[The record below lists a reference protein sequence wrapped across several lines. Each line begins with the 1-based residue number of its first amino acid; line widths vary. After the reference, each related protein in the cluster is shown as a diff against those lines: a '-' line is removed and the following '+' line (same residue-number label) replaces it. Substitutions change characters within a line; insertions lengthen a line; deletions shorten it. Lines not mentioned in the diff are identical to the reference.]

1 MIRKECNK
9 FSDICDS
16 MSDWY
21 KPLAW
26 VLLFF
31 GSAACTEG
39 PIVPEPEPEPSGFTI
54 HMDEENIVEYQE
66 DEQGI
71 YPHLYTAYLVMENLP
86 ADEKILYMGG
96 CYSNGS
102 TEPDLSDY
110 TLIYDYSEHD
120 TFQQWD
126 WESGPLIWNCL
137 ALYHLMPGTTYH
149 IRGYVKTDKAEYF
162 SNTMEVRSNFTAP
175 MEETTDAYTI
185 PVIFHLIQSNK
196 DIASYGGEIPME
208 RIHLLLD
215 KINNTFSGSVSTNA
229 TGVDTKIRFK
239 AAVYDPYGNK
249 LQESGINRIYV
260 DEVIDEAKDKYNTFI
275 VNQKALWPYDKYLN
289 VWLISDRENKYNN
302 FFYTISRT
310 CIPRYIT
317 PGTDPTEIPKGLT
330 LSSVPENWTPTPNEV
345 GILYKLQSIQTMVR
359 SFGEKNENELV
370 NGFGFYLGLL
380 PTWGASSRAKPQD
393 YCSDTHKYYGN
404 DNEGYNKNQT
414 AYKLVGDCFFLAE
427 NIMDDPVGVHRSVSQ
442 QQAQRMRWILT
453 NSPERSAW
461 KSDYAFT
468 GR

>member
-86 ADEKILYMGG
+86 ADQKILYMGG

-185 PVIFHLIQSNK
+185 PVIFHLFPDADGSYPVKEWMLKEQLDYANRVYSN
-196 DIASYGGEIPME
+196 YFGIPGQE
-208 RIHLLLD
+208 D
-215 KINNTFSGSVSTNA
+215 
-229 TGVDTKIRFK
+229 TGVRFAPATHAPDGK
-239 AAVYDPYGNK
+239 PLSTPGM
-249 LQESGINRIYV
+249 IYEKEPV
-260 DEVIDEAKDKYNTFI
+260 EIDSANAELEDRYVWDMEHA
-275 VNQKALWPYDKYLN
+275 LN
-289 VWLISDRENKYNN
+289 VWVCPITNVYEDEYSIFAGFSYFP
-302 FFYTISRT
+302 FF
-310 CIPRYIT
+310 
-317 PGTDPTEIPKGLT
+317 D
-330 LSSVPENWTPTPNEV
+330 
-345 GILYKLQSIQTMVR
+345 
-359 SFGEKNENELV
+359 ENELLPGCDIYKPGLATGIFLNKQAV
-370 NGFGFYLGLL
+370 LTANSISTFAHEAGHFLGLAHVF
-380 PTWGASSRAKPQD
+380 GQGGD
-393 YCSDTHKYYGN
+393 YCEDTPWYDRNAYMQELNGYTNFKRTDANGIQYYSD
-404 DNEGYNKNQT
+404 
-414 AYKLVGDCFFLAE
+414 
-427 NIMDDPVGVHRSVSQ
+427 NIMDYSYSFLTGITPDQIRRIRYTLQHAYFIPGKAGKEEPATRISGKSRRFGKNPVR
-442 QQAQRMRWILT
+442 
-453 NSPERSAW
+453 
-461 KSDYAFT
+461 
-468 GR
+468 